1 MSTTPQATDGQEI
14 DLGKISKYFN
24 TLGNSVV
31 ESILKIIYFIK
42 KKILIFLTLT
52 ILGVALGYLLDK
64 EKVYRHEIIVTPNY
78 TSVDYLY
85 SKVELINSRIKDGDT
100 AFLKNTVGIKS
111 PRKLGKITIKP
122 ISDVYKFIIRNP
134 QNFELIKLFSE
145 DSDAKK
151 IVEDEITSKNYPFH
165 LISFNTK
172 GLTDEKNS
180 ILPLLN
186 YLNNSDFYK
195 KIQDENI
202 KNVYIKMA
210 QNDSIINQINGF
222 LNSFKNTSN
231 GSQKSS
237 SLVYYNE
244 NTQLNDIIKTKEAL
258 IKENGDFKVELVSL
272 DKIIKENS
280 IVSNIK
286 EESLIPYKILFP
298 IFLCFGYLLYTF
310 FSLRSKKLKHQI

>member
-1 MSTTPQATDGQEI
+1 MSTTPQSTDGQEI
-14 DLGKISKYFN
+14 DLGSISNFFKKI
-24 TLGNSVV
+24 GNSFINVIFDIISFVRRKIVV
-31 ESILKIIYFIK
+31 FV
-42 KKILIFLTLT
+42 TLT
-52 ILGVALGYLLDK
+52 VVGLVLGYFFDR
-64 EKVYRHEIIVTPNY
+64 EKIYRHEIIVTPNF

-85 SKVELINSRIKDGDT
+85 SKIELINSRIKDNDT

-111 PRKLGKITIKP
+111 PKKIGKITIKP
-122 ISDVYKFIIRNP
+122 ISDVYKFIISNP

-165 LISFNTK
+165 VISFNTK
-172 GLTDEKNS
+172 GLIIDTKT
-180 ILPLLN
+180 IIPILN

-195 KIQDENI
+195 KIQEENL

-210 QNDSIINQINGF
+210 QNDSIINQINGV

-231 GSQKSS
+231 GNQRNS

-258 IKENGDFKVELVSL
+258 IKENGNFKVELVSL
-272 DKIIKENS
+272 DKVIKENS

-286 EESLIPYKILFP
+286 DDSLISAKIALPLFFYFCFFIFYK
-298 IFLCFGYLLYTF
+298 YT
-310 FSLRSKKLKHQI
+310 RIKKQKN

>member
-1 MSTTPQATDGQEI
+1 MSATPQSNDGQQI
-14 DLGKISKYFN
+14 DLGNIF
-24 TLGNSVV
+24 
-31 ESILKIIYFIK
+31 IFIK
-42 KKILIFLTLT
+42 RVVKNLVNIFYDFISFFKRKILVFLVLT
-52 ILGVALGYLLDK
+52 VVGVVLGYFLEK
-64 EKVYRHEIIVTPNY
+64 EKTYRHEIIVTPNY

-85 SKVELINSRIKDGDT
+85 SKIELINSRIKDGDT
-100 AFLKNTVGIKS
+100 AFLKNTVGIKL
-111 PRKLGKITIKP
+111 PRKFGKITIKP
-122 ISDVYKFIIRNP
+122 ISDVYKFIITNP

-165 LISFNTK
+165 LLSFTTK
-172 GLTDEKNS
+172 GLTDESKT

-195 KIQDENI
+195 KIQEENI
-202 KNVYIKMA
+202 KNVHIKMA

-231 GSQKSS
+231 GNQRSS
-237 SLVYYNE
+237 NLVYYNE

-258 IKENGDFKVELVSL
+258 IKENGNFKVELVSL

-280 IVSNIK
+280 IIANIK
-286 EESLIPYKILFP
+286 EESLFSAKVILPLFLYLCFILFH
-298 IFLCFGYLLYTF
+298 GYTK
-310 FSLRSKKLKHQI
+310 KKLI